1 MRHFSSRLS
10 NALAYIVYAE
20 IVGQFDTTSYHA
32 LRTCLQPA
40 SADRSPRRLFSAAF
54 KCNTHAGRTWRL
66 HDIISQRVVIKRT
79 PTNCFC
85 ENHVHHETRSCST
98 PIVDNSNR
106 NGMSSGSVMQGL
118 VPCCVVW
125 NLRRWGSKSSGRIV
139 LSVRSRLTR
148 FGRAALGCADL
159 PARRRSAHGQTF

>member
-1 MRHFSSRLS
+1 MKQ
-10 NALAYIVYAE
+10 
-20 IVGQFDTTSYHA
+20 G
-32 LRTCLQPA
+32 PA
-40 SADRSPRRLFSAAF
+40 AP
-54 KCNTHAGRTWRL
+54 
-66 HDIISQRVVIKRT
+66 
-79 PTNCFC
+79 
-85 ENHVHHETRSCST
+85 

-106 NGMSSGSVMQGL
+106 NGMSSGVSDAGTGAL
-118 VPCCVVW
+118 W